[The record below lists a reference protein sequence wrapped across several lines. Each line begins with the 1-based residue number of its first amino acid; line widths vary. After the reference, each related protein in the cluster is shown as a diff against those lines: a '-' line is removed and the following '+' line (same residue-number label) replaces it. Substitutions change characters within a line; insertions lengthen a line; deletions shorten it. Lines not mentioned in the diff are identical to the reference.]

1 MVLGAIL
8 HRFSKRNSEALILK
22 ASVQKRKCQ
31 GDNTLVK
38 DGFLFKKILPHQ
50 RHRPPF
56 RFR

>member
-8 HRFSKRNSEALILK
+8 HRFSKRNSEALILM
-22 ASVQKRKCQ
+22 SGVQKGKCQ

-38 DGFLFKKILPHQ
+38 DGFLFKKFLPYQ